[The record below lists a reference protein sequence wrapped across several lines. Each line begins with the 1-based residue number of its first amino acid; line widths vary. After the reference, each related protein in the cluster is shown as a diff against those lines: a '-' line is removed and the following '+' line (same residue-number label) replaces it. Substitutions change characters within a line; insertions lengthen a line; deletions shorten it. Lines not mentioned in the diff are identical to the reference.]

1 MKENN
6 NLIQIPKG
14 KSFYK
19 KLMAF
24 IGPAYLV
31 SVGYMDP
38 GNWATDIA
46 GGSKFGYE
54 LIWVILIS
62 NIMAIFFQTL
72 CARLGIVTGNDL
84 AQACRSHYNKAVNY
98 VLWILCEIAIVSTDI
113 AEVLGTAIGLNLIF
127 NLPLIYGVIITGFD
141 TLLLLFLDRFGI
153 RKMEAFIIGL
163 IAIIG
168 ISFFVEIVISK
179 PDYHG
184 IVLGFIPSLP
194 NEDALFIAIGIIG
207 ATIMPHNLYLH
218 SSIVQTRNI
227 ERTEDGLKQAVKFN
241 NIDSLVALNIAF
253 LVNAA
258 ILILAAS
265 VFHRSGNYGVDDIL
279 KAHKLLEPVLGSTL
293 APILFGVALI
303 AAGQSSTVTG
313 TYAGQIVMEGFIHLR
328 VQPWV
333 RRLITRILAIIPSIL
348 TIMYFGDSA
357 TGELLI
363 ISQVI
368 LSLQLAFALIPLIHF
383 VSSKNLM
390 KDFVISKKSQILAWL
405 LSTLI
410 IYLNVRLVIET
421 LTEWMSKSYS
431 KPAEYLSVT
440 ICILLGIL
448 LIYIILEPIIHK
460 TGDRDASDIHGDI
473 LFPEI
478 DKIEPYNNIALALDF
493 SRNDR
498 DILSQAV
505 NFCSK
510 DSNLILIHIVESVS
524 ASIYGKK
531 ADDIESKKD
540 IERIN
545 MYVKKLKSLGFQNVI
560 SEIGYGKAEKSLVQ
574 IVEKHRADLIIF
586 GTHGHHG
593 ILDILFGTITDK
605 IKHKLSIPILIAK

>member
-1 MKENN
+1 MGNTY
-6 NLIQIPKG
+6 IQ
-14 KSFYK
+14 YN
-19 KLMAF
+19 
-24 IGPAYLV
+24 
-31 SVGYMDP
+31 
-38 GNWATDIA
+38 GN
-46 GGSKFGYE
+46 
-54 LIWVILIS
+54 
-62 NIMAIFFQTL
+62 FFQTL
-72 CARLGIVTGNDL
+72 CSRLGIVTGKDL
-84 AQACRSHYNKAVNY
+84 AQACRSHYNKFVNY
-98 VLWILCEIAIVSTDI
+98 ILWILCEIAIVSTDI

-127 NLPLIYGVIITGFD
+127 KLPIIYGVIITGFD

-153 RKMEAFIIGL
+153 RKIEAFIISL

-168 ISFFVEIVISK
+168 ISFFMEIIISK

-184 IVLGFIPSLP
+184 IVLGFIPTLP
-194 NEDALFIAIGIIG
+194 GKDALFIAIGIIG

-227 ERTEDGLKQAVKFN
+227 ERTKNGLKQAVKFN
-241 NIDSLVALNIAF
+241 NIDSLVALNLAF

-293 APILFGVALI
+293 APILFGIALI
-303 AAGQSSTVTG
+303 AAGQSSTITG

-348 TIMYFGDSA
+348 TILYFGDSA

-383 VSSKNLM
+383 VSSRKLM
-390 KDFVISKKSQILAWL
+390 KDFVISKKSQITAWF
-405 LSTLI
+405 LSALI
-410 IYLNVRLVIET
+410 IYLNIRLVIEVFASW
-421 LTEWMSKSYS
+421 LSKNNLKYT
-431 KPAEYLSVT
+431 KYLSMS

-448 LIYIILEPIIHK
+448 LIYIILEPIVNK
-460 TGDRDASDIHGDI
+460 SENKAAVDIHGSV

-478 DKIEPYNNIALALDF
+478 EKIRPYNNIALALDF
-493 SRNDR
+493 SKNDR
-498 DILSQAV
+498 DVLSQTV
-505 NFCSK
+505 NFCNK
-510 DSNLILIHIVESVS
+510 DCNLILIHIVESVG
-524 ASIYGKK
+524 ASIYGGK
-531 ADDIESKKD
+531 ADDIESKQD
-540 IERIN
+540 SERLN
-545 MYVKKLKSLGFQNVI
+545 MYAKKLKTLGFQNVTT
-560 SEIGYGKAEKSLVQ
+560 EIGYGKAEKS
-574 IVEKHRADLIIF
+574 IVEIVAKHHADLIIF
-586 GTHGHHG
+586 GSHGHHG
-593 ILDILFGTITDK
+593 ISDLLFGTITDK